1 MEEESKVSVGQ
12 NVPEAPVSK
21 TQTET
26 IEEKKSDTVNL
37 NLNLI
42 LEIAFYVVGI
52 ICLIFAVKWYGKD
65 LDIYSDNPF
74 RFSEEHYVG
83 GDAYN
88 YIISAARS
96 SAVVGK
102 SIFWSILAGTSI
114 ICGRLTTI
122 ARKKCK

>member
-1 MEEESKVSVGQ
+1 MEEEYNVTVEQ
-12 NVPEAPVSK
+12 NVPEAPVS
-21 TQTET
+21 ET
-26 IEEKKSDTVNL
+26 YDETPEEKKSDTVNL
-37 NLNLI
+37 NLNLV
-42 LEIAFYVVGI
+42 LEIAFYIIGV
-52 ICLIFAVKWYGKD
+52 ICLILAFKWYGKD

-74 RFSEEHYVG
+74 RFSEERYVG

-102 SIFWSILAGTSI
+102 CIFWSILAGASI
-114 ICGRLTTI
+114 ICGRLTAI

>member
-1 MEEESKVSVGQ
+1 MEEENKITEGNNIPEEQVS
-12 NVPEAPVSK
+12 
-21 TQTET
+21 ET
-26 IEEKKSDTVNL
+26 HEQMSEEKKSDTVNL

-42 LEIAFYVVGI
+42 LEIAFYAVGL
-52 ICLIFAVKWYGKD
+52 ICLIFAIKWYGKD

-74 RFSEEHYVG
+74 RFSEERYVG

-102 SIFWSILAGTSI
+102 CIFWSILAGASV
-114 ICGRLTTI
+114 ICGRLTAI